1 MDLHVYIVDAFA
13 TCRFGGT
20 PIGVV
25 ADAEGL
31 KEEEYQIIA
40 NELRASL
47 TAFAEPV
54 DQDVFRTRYFTSKT
68 ELEGSGQGSLAL
80 FYVLTS
86 LGYIKAI
93 ENGVK
98 LVYEVNRNSKKKV
111 YIYYKDYKIE
121 NLEIEVSRPEILNTS
136 PDISNM
142 LSSMSLSTADI
153 GIDGAK
159 DARAMVVKAEENT
172 LIVPVRTRQAL
183 YGYTLDEFKFRD
195 AAKSIGVENVHLFY
209 QAEDGFYYVRNYTKD
224 LAFDEDSSSAY
235 ANAALHYYL
244 IKNKLT
250 TKLKAKMLQGETMNR
265 PSRVQTRYLEDKDS
279 AFITVM
285 GTARISLD
293 GILNVQMD

>member
-172 LIVPVRTRQAL
+172 LIVPIRTRQAL

-195 AAKSIGVENVHLFY
+195 VAKSIGVENVHLFY

-224 LAFDEDSSSAY
+224 LAFEEDSSSAY

>member
-31 KEEEYQIIA
+31 KEEDYQIIA
-40 NELRASL
+40 NELRAGL

-80 FYVLTS
+80 FYVLTN

-98 LVYEVNRNSKKKV
+98 LVYEVDKNSKKKV

-121 NLEIEVSRPEILNTS
+121 NLEIEVSRPEIVNSS
-136 PDISNM
+136 PDITNM
-142 LSSMSLSTADI
+142 LSAMSLSTADI
-153 GIDGAK
+153 GIANGL
-159 DARAMVVKAEENT
+159 DARAMVVEAEEKT
-172 LIVPVRTRQAL
+172 LIVPIKTRQAL
-183 YGYTLDEFKFRD
+183 YGYTIDEFKFKD
-195 AAKSIGVENVHLFY
+195 AAKTIGVDNVHLFNE
-209 QAEDGFYYVRNYTKD
+209 AEDGFYYVRN
-224 LAFDEDSSSAY
+224 
-235 ANAALHYYL
+235 
-244 IKNKLT
+244 
-250 TKLKAKMLQGETMNR
+250 
-265 PSRVQTRYLEDKDS
+265 
-279 AFITVM
+279 
-285 GTARISLD
+285 
-293 GILNVQMD
+293 

>member
-121 NLEIEVSRPEILNTS
+121 NLEIEVSRPAIANSS
-136 PDISNM
+136 PDITNM
-142 LSSMSLSTADI
+142 LSAMSLSTADI
-153 GIDGAK
+153 GLANGL
-159 DARAMVVKAEENT
+159 DARAMVVEAEEKT
-172 LIVPVRTRQAL
+172 LIVPIKTRQAL
-183 YGYTLDEFKFRD
+183 YGYTIDEFKFKD
-195 AAKSIGVENVHLFY
+195 AAKTIGVDNVHLFNE
-209 QAEDGFYYVRNYTKD
+209 AEDGFYYVRNYTKD
-224 LAFDEDSSSAY
+224 LAFEEDSSSAY
-235 ANAALHYYL
+235 ANAALQYYL

-250 TKLKAKMLQGETMNR
+250 TKLKARMHQGETMNR

-293 GILNVQMD
+293 GILNI

>member
-172 LIVPVRTRQAL
+172 LIVPIRTRQAL

-209 QAEDGFYYVRNYTKD
+209 QAENGFYYVRNYTKD
-224 LAFDEDSSSAY
+224 LAFEEDSSSAY

>member
-121 NLEIEVSRPEILNTS
+121 NLEIEVSRPEIINTS

-142 LSSMSLSTADI
+142 LSAMSLSTADI

-159 DARAMVVKAEENT
+159 DARAMVVEAEEKT
-172 LIVPVRTRQAL
+172 LIVPVKTRQAL
-183 YGYTLDEFKFRD
+183 YSYTIDEFKFRD
-195 AAKSIGVENVHLFY
+195 AAKSVGVENVHLFY

-224 LAFDEDSSSAY
+224 LAFEEDSSSAY

>member
-25 ADAEGL
+25 ADADGL

-224 LAFDEDSSSAY
+224 LAFEEDSSSAY

>member
-31 KEEEYQIIA
+31 KEEDYQIIA
-40 NELRASL
+40 NELRAGL
-47 TAFAEPV
+47 TAFAEPAGK
-54 DQDVFRTRYFTSKT
+54 DVFRTRYFTSKT
-68 ELEGSGQGSLAL
+68 ELAGSGQGSLGL
-80 FYVLTS
+80 FYVLTN

-98 LVYEVNRNSKKKV
+98 LVYEVDKNSKKKV

-121 NLEIEVSRPEILNTS
+121 NLEIEVSRPAIVNSS
-136 PDISNM
+136 PDITNM
-142 LSSMSLSTADI
+142 LSAMSLSTADI
-153 GIDGAK
+153 GLANGL
-159 DARAMVVKAEENT
+159 DARAMVVEAEEKT
-172 LIVPVRTRQAL
+172 LIVPIKTRQAL
-183 YGYTLDEFKFRD
+183 YGYTIDEFKFKD
-195 AAKSIGVENVHLFY
+195 AAKAIGVDNVHLFNE
-209 QAEDGFYYVRNYTKD
+209 AEDGFYYVRNYTKD
-224 LAFDEDSSSAY
+224 LAFEEDSSSAY
-235 ANAALHYYL
+235 ANAALQYYL

-250 TKLKAKMLQGETMNR
+250 TKLKARMHQGETMNR

-293 GILNVQMD
+293 GILNI

>member
-40 NELRASL
+40 NELRAGL

-80 FYVLTS
+80 FYVLTT

-121 NLEIEVSRPEILNTS
+121 NLEIEVSRPEIVNTS
-136 PDISNM
+136 PDITNM
-142 LSSMSLSTADI
+142 LSAMSLSTADI
-153 GIDGAK
+153 GIEGTI
-159 DARAMVVKAEENT
+159 DARAMVVKAEEKT
-172 LIVPVRTRQAL
+172 LVVPVKTRQAL
-183 YGYTLDEFKFRD
+183 YGYTIDEFKFKG
-195 AAKSIGVENVHLFY
+195 AAKDIGVENVHLFY

-224 LAFDEDSSSAY
+224 LAFEEDSSSAY

-250 TKLKAKMLQGETMNR
+250 TKLKAKMHQGETMNR

-293 GILNVQMD
+293 GILNI